1 MKSRDS
7 NKNFLNMPHQELHS
21 SLSPLIEA
29 PQSSRRN
36 IALNI
41 LFFLPWIFLLA
52 TMFLDAEYIK
62 DLISPLVN
70 NDPVAIHE
78 SYFDSTGNQSIQ
90 EVTQAPFESFY
101 MSTYKTTSK
110 GALWMRYYFKP
121 HTPNPI
127 FFVVGFKNINFLE
140 MYSVSESNNIIH
152 HHHETSLNAIEIQ
165 KPKRIELPPNGGWI
179 YIKISERINGFIN
192 LRFLSIEELITY
204 VQVRESLFFTLK
216 ILSSLCL
223 IFGLIV
229 LFLDRKNIFLRLI
242 NASLIFTFFHQKAVF
257 NPFYNLTFID
267 SNTYLYFIDLIRFGF
282 FVILILI
289 IKFISENKLN
299 IKTYLPDRNIFYFLF
314 YLLISTTALISPEEE
329 NPIIYY
335 IFLTSFICIF
345 LRFFFVL
352 NLKKTLTHNFHT
364 LIILVISLVPS
375 VMIVYLQLGLLEL
388 DPKLLIFTFF
398 ILFAIFLINLICITL
413 ELQNYL
419 IKKKE
424 ELLIFVESVRIEKM
438 HSETQ
443 QKFVSMLLHEIK
455 TPLSIIDLA
464 VSNLER
470 QNQELTPVKSSSHEL
485 RFTRIFSAI
494 ESINT
499 ILDKCVQAD
508 RFEQPQIALNLSHN
522 VIEDEMNEIIF
533 ELSSLDSIDIDRLH
547 LLMVQIE
554 SSRLELETDWELLS
568 IIIKNL
574 ILNAFKY
581 SQPDTAIV
589 LRILNFTLKQNEH
602 IKFEI
607 INQVGSVGFPNV
619 DKLFE
624 RYYRAESSKDIPGSG
639 LGLWIS
645 QKLAR
650 RLNTEIKVH
659 SNETHITFNFEMPF
673 TFQKAMNLVQ
683 TNVNRSPTRLS
694 LGPYLF
700 STFNTLK
707 TLPTL
712 IKSLYL
718 KRMR

>member
-1 MKSRDS
+1 
-7 NKNFLNMPHQELHS
+7 MPHQEVLP
-21 SLSPLIEA
+21 SLSPPIEA

-41 LFFLPWIFLLA
+41 LFFLPWIFLLIS
-52 TMFLDAEYIK
+52 MSLDAEFIK
-62 DLISPLVN
+62 DLVSPFLN

-78 SYFDSTGNQSIQ
+78 TYFDSTGNQSIQ

-101 MSTYKTTSK
+101 MTKYKTTSK

-127 FFVVGFKNINFLE
+127 FLVVGFKNINFLE
-140 MYSVSESNNIIH
+140 MYSTSESNNNI
-152 HHHETSLNAIEIQ
+152 HHETSLNAIETQ
-165 KPKRIELPPNGGWI
+165 KPKRIEIPPNGGWI

-192 LRFLSIEELITY
+192 LRFLSIEQLITY

-216 ILSSLCL
+216 ILSSFSL

-229 LFLDRKNIFLRLI
+229 LFLDRKNTFLRLI
-242 NASLIFTFFHQKAVF
+242 NASLIFTFLHQKAVF

-267 SNTYLYFIDLIRFGF
+267 SNSYLYFIDLIRLGF
-282 FVILILI
+282 FILLILI

-299 IKTYLPDRNIFYFLF
+299 IKTYLPDRSIFYFLF
-314 YLLISTTALISPEEE
+314 FLLISTAHLILPEQE
-329 NPIIYY
+329 NPILYY
-335 IFLTSFICIF
+335 IFLTSFIFIF
-345 LRFFFVL
+345 FRFFFVL
-352 NLKKTLTHNFHT
+352 NLKKTLTHNFYT
-364 LIILVISLVPS
+364 LIILVISLVTTT
-375 VMIVYLQLGLLEL
+375 MITFLQLGLLKFT
-388 DPKLLIFTFF
+388 PKLLIFTFF
-398 ILFAIFLINLICITL
+398 VLIAVFLINIISITL
-413 ELQNYL
+413 ELQIYL
-419 IKKKE
+419 NKKKE
-424 ELLIFVESVRIEKM
+424 ELLIFVERVRIEKM

-455 TPLSIIDLA
+455 TPLSVIDLA

-470 QNQELTPVKSSSHEL
+470 QNQELTTVKSSSHEL

-508 RFEQPQIALNLSHN
+508 RFEQPQIALNLSHH

-607 INQVGSVGFPNV
+607 INQVGPVGFPNV

-683 TNVNRSPTRLS
+683 TNMNPSPTRLS
-694 LGPYLF
+694 LGPYLL
-700 STFNTLK
+700 SSFNTLK